1 MKTKEPTYAEAS
13 ERLGEILQQLRDG
26 SVEID
31 DLAQVVEEAA
41 SLLSHCRKKL
51 RAVEAKVE
59 KIAAELDEPTDDP
72 FADEEGDD

>member
-1 MKTKEPTYAEAS
+1 MKPKEPTYAEAS
-13 ERLGEILQQLRDG
+13 ERLGAILQQLRDG

-41 SLLSHCRKKL
+41 TLLSHCRKKL

-59 KIAAELDEPTDDP
+59 KIAAELDEADDDP
-72 FADEEGDD
+72 FDGPEE